1 MKILFDFIRF
11 DIMFKFNQV
20 CLKLGWKPKYSEFD
34 ILPLVLQADGK
45 EPEIF
50 EIPSDLAVLVD
61 MIHPT

>member
-1 MKILFDFIRF
+1 
-11 DIMFKFNQV
+11 
-20 CLKLGWKPKYSEFD
+20 LGWKPKYSEFD